1 MPKRIVTAFDGSE
14 NARRAVAAASELA
27 KDYGAEL
34 HLVHVTG
41 SGRIPAALAHMAEI
55 EHMTEGRRTPGPQNV
70 ANVFGNLATA
80 EKSATSLE
88 AAREVHRALGEKL
101 LKDASITARNSGA
114 PSVEGML
121 REGSPAEAILEAAK
135 QVDADLI
142 VLGTRGL
149 SDLKGLLLGSV
160 SHKVIQLSS
169 CSCLVVK

>member
-1 MPKRIVTAFDGSE
+1 MPKRIVTAYDGSE
-14 NARRAVAAASELA
+14 NARRAVAVASELA
-27 KDYGAEL
+27 NDYSAEL

-41 SGRIPAALAHMAEI
+41 SGRIPAALAHMAEV
-55 EHMTEGRRTPGPQNV
+55 EHMSKEHGAPGPQNV

-80 EKSATSLE
+80 ERSAASAE
-88 AAREVHRALGEKL
+88 VAQKVHRVVGERL
-101 LKDASITARNSGA
+101 LKEASIMARKIGA
-114 PSVEGML
+114 TSVEGTL
-121 REGSPAEAILEAAK
+121 REGNPAEAILEQAK

-149 SDLKGLLLGSV
+149 SDLRGLLLGSV